1 MSIITVLI
9 PEELEG
15 RIIAAAKQS
24 GITSNS
30 FILQAITE
38 KIQRGELR
46 RNFEDET
53 EKRYVNVVATGKTL
67 SWGDMRGF
75 LESNVRLAKE

>member
-1 MSIITVLI
+1 MPIITVLI
-9 PEELEG
+9 PERLEG
-15 RIIAAAKQS
+15 RIIAATKQS

-38 KIQRGELR
+38 KIQRRELR
-46 RNFEDET
+46 RNFENEA
-53 EKRYVNVVATGKTL
+53 ENRYANVVATGKTL

-75 LESNVRLAKE
+75 LESNVQLAKE

>member
-1 MSIITVLI
+1 MPIITVLI
-9 PEELEG
+9 PGRLEG

-38 KIQRGELR
+38 KIQRRELR
-46 RNFEDET
+46 RNFEDEA
-53 EKRYVNVVATGKTL
+53 ENRYANLVATGKTL

-75 LESNVRLAKE
+75 LESNVQLAKE